1 MNPRPSTVLIIGATG
16 SIGRHAIAEALRQG
30 HTVRALVRDQ
40 ARAARVLPD
49 GVDVVVGD
57 LTHPKSLG
65 PAVAG
70 VEAIVFTHGSTTSE
84 RDVRDNDY
92 AGVANVLKA
101 VGGRRVHI
109 ALMTAIGTTRPGVV
123 YAQWKLRSE
132 RLVRASRNPY
142 TVVRP
147 GWFDY
152 NQRDQR
158 TIVMLQGD
166 KRQAGSPADG
176 VIARDE
182 IARVLIDSLHIEA
195 ADHKT
200 FELVADRGPEQ
211 DDLTAAFASL
221 TPDSDESLDAAQ
233 DIVDLPVDSEP
244 ETFRRDLATITTGS
258 LKTGAKIPAPTNPDR
273 YEHGLGNTK

>member
-1 MNPRPSTVLIIGATG
+1 MNPRPSIVLIIGATG
-16 SIGRHAIAEALRQG
+16 SIGRYAIAEALRQG
-30 HTVRALVRDQ
+30 YAVRALVRDQ

-49 GVDVVVGD
+49 GVDLVVGD
-57 LTHPKSLG
+57 LTRPKTLG
-65 PAVAG
+65 PAVDG

-101 VGGRRVHI
+101 LDGRQVRI
-109 ALMTAIGTTRPGVV
+109 ALMTAIGTTRPGVA

-132 RLVRASRNPY
+132 RLVRASGNPY
-142 TVVRP
+142 TIVRP

-152 NQRDQR
+152 NQPDQR
-158 TIVMLQGD
+158 MIVMLQGD

-182 IARVLIDSLHIEA
+182 IARVLIDSLQSDT

-200 FELVADRGPEQ
+200 LELVADRGTEQ
-211 DDLTAAFASL
+211 DNLTAAFASL
-221 TPDSDESLDAAQ
+221 TPDSGASLDGAE
-233 DIVDLPVDSEP
+233 DDVDLPVDHEP
-244 ETFRRDLATITTGS
+244 ETFRRDLAAIA
-258 LKTGAKIPAPTNPDR
+258 GADR
-273 YEHGLGNTK
+273 